1 MITTSGAQSVADLET
16 SHEVETGPENRSA
29 WTLGGRNRHPRL
41 TETRELIT
49 GLAGHGNAVVRI
61 AVRVA
66 LIELD
71 LADLTDDPAPHI
83 ERAIAVLD
91 AALNPED
98 QP

>member
-16 SHEVETGPENRSA
+16 SHEVETE
-29 WTLGGRNRHPRL
+29 GGRNRHPRL

-49 GLAGHGNAVVRI
+49 GLVGHGNAVVRI